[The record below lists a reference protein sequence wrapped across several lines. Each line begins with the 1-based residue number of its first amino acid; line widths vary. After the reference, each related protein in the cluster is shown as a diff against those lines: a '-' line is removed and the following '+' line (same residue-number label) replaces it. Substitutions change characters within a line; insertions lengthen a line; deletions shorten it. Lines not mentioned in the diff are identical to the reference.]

1 MLTDKTPEK
10 AVTTHPMVV
19 EPLIDLVREAGA
31 VPTVGDSPFGM
42 INFEGVGKA
51 TGMAEL
57 CKRKKIKLINLDE
70 PKGHAFAEG
79 NVEKEFHITGHDEEF
94 DALIDIP
101 KVKTHSFMLFT
112 GAVKNLFGLISGNDK
127 TKLHLFHPVEQ
138 SFATMLLDLY
148 SLVKPKVKLVVM
160 DGIIGM
166 DGHGLTAGD
175 PKEIGYIIAGTD
187 ALATDIIMSK
197 VLDIR
202 KDVPYLKIAKRYG
215 METADIRN
223 ITFRNGDIKD
233 YLIKDFR
240 LPKQNPLRLFIPFWL
255 KNSLVHYPKVD
266 AAKCIGCRRCYDGC
280 P

>member
-1 MLTDKTPEK
+1 MYVD
-10 AVTTHPMVV
+10 AVCPMDCYLLVLGII
-19 EPLIDLVREAGA
+19 PLDLVPVLGITAFGEPEGCFPACDFDEANA
-31 VPTVGDSPFGM
+31 IDSHNSFFLVLPLFSGD
-42 INFEGVGKA
+42 IE
-51 TGMAEL
+51 
-57 CKRKKIKLINLDE
+57 KIPD
-70 PKGHAFAEG
+70 FAEG
-79 NVEKEFHITGHDEEF
+79 NVEKKFHISGHYEEF

-166 DGHGLTAGD
+166 DGHGPTAGD